1 MRHAILFT
9 VTATLAFV
17 TRANDLDIS
26 EEIRRDLH
34 FGLLPRVGPTNLQI
48 FSGALGGA
56 EAPAVCLCHRV
67 TNNLLEN
74 PALTYSGSCRFCRF
88 QTRGTRTGPF
98 LWMATPLPT
107 FKVPLTALAII
118 RRTNAP
124 TSATAEKGIS
134 RSMIATSRI
143 VSISSQF
150 SSYFISFGDLITD

>member
-56 EAPAVCLCHRV
+56 EAPAISNSGDSDRPFSVDGDTFTDFQSAVNRACDNQKNQCADISNSGEGDFSV
-67 TNNLLEN
+67 NDCDQQNNECKQI
-74 PALTYSGSCRFCRF
+74 A
-88 QTRGTRTGPF
+88 Q
-98 LWMATPLPT
+98 
-107 FKVPLTALAII
+107 
-118 RRTNAP
+118 
-124 TSATAEKGIS
+124 SATQTAFQEL
-134 RSMIATSRI
+134 
-143 VSISSQF
+143 ISSDAEF
-150 SSYFISFGDLITD
+150 DIICDI